1 MVEKSLV
8 AISKSVI
15 GDDEVN
21 SVNAREL
28 HAFLESKQKFADWID
43 AKVIN
48 NPFFKE
54 TVDFIVFRNIMK
66 NTEETKG
73 GRPRIEYALTI
84 DTAKKV
90 SMAEQTAKGEE
101 VRTYFIQCEKTLKEV
116 VQLDNGNAI
125 TLKEL
130 IDIKLLTTKY
140 LSEMLNY
147 SEASTLQL
155 VHNVHKEHNI
165 STLYLPQ
172 YVENQRVSFSITDLL
187 KKNNIEMS
195 AQSLNNKLLLVGILE
210 EKERRS
216 SSKGVKKFKALS
228 KAGLNYGHN
237 DVSPHNKN
245 EVQPRYY
252 EDTFLDMFH
261 LVNPSCKAA

>member
-1 MVEKSLV
+1 MKELV

-15 GDDEVN
+15 GDGEVN

-28 HAFLESKQKFADWID
+28 HTFLESKQQFADWIKS
-43 AKVIN
+43 KVIDN
-48 NPFFKE
+48 AFFKKE
-54 TVDFIVFRNIMK
+54 FDWIELDLSLRNSMK
-66 NTEETKG
+66 QKG
-73 GRPRIEYALTI
+73 GQNRKDYALTL

-101 VRTYFIQCEKTLKEV
+101 VRTYFIQCEKMLKEV

-130 IDIKLLTTKY
+130 IDIKLMTTKY

-172 YVENQRVSFSITDLL
+172 YVENQRICFSLTDLL
-187 KKNNIEMS
+187 KKNNISMS
-195 AQSLNNKLLLVGILE
+195 TKALNSILIENGLLE
-210 EKERRS
+210 EKKRRS
-216 SSKGVKKFKALS
+216 TSKGVKKFKALTP
-228 KAGLNYGHN
+228 AGLRFGHN

-252 EDTFLDMFH
+252 EDSFLDMFN

>member
-15 GDDEVN
+15 GDGEVN

-28 HAFLESKQKFADWID
+28 HAFLESKQQFADWIKS
-43 AKVIN
+43 KVIDN
-48 NPFFKE
+48 AFFKKE
-54 TVDFIVFRNIMK
+54 FDWIELDLSLRNSMK
-66 NTEETKG
+66 QKG
-73 GRPRIEYALTI
+73 GQNRKDYALTL

-172 YVENQRVSFSITDLL
+172 YVENQRVSFSLTDLL

-195 AQSLNNKLLLVGILE
+195 TKALNSRLIETGFLE

-216 SSKGVKKFKALS
+216 TSKGVKKFKALTH
-228 KAGLNYGHN
+228 AGLQFGHN

-252 EDTFLDMFH
+252 EDSFLDMFN
-261 LVNPSCKAA
+261 LVNPSYKAA